1 MFEIVRLIMIKTT
14 SSRADLA
21 FFPTVYLVSFQTC
34 HFLGT
39 SHMRTKTESFPT
51 FVGFVENP
59 KYQIN
64 TLNLFASFLFL
75 VAMRIPDD
83 LTYWGIIAVKPLEL

>member
-1 MFEIVRLIMIKTT
+1 
-14 SSRADLA
+14 
-21 FFPTVYLVSFQTC
+21 
-34 HFLGT
+34 
-39 SHMRTKTESFPT
+39 MRTKTESFPT